1 MRAPLRFGRRPRT
14 DQPSGDTGRLL
25 AAARSGDAV
34 ALAALRADLDAPTVA
49 LLAGPLGAVGL
60 DPVEVLAAAR
70 ACADR
75 PEVLEQVVVVL
86 LDGTGRSPA
95 LVAEVLDLPVPVVL
109 AAREAALARCGTA
122 AAPPGCRGWLLVAR
136 ADRLTPEERAAA
148 EAHLGGCRRCAAAR
162 AASVQALRRAPAAV
176 PAPRSAPAGA
186 RR

>member
-1 MRAPLRFGRRPRT
+1 MIFKRRPRSEQAP
-14 DQPSGDTGRLL
+14 DDAGRLL
-25 AAARSGDAV
+25 AAARRGDAV
-34 ALAALRADLDAPTVA
+34 ALATLRADLDAPTVA
-49 LLAGPLGAVGL
+49 LLAGPLAPVGL

-95 LVAEVLDLPVPVVL
+95 LVAEVLDLPVAVVL
-109 AAREAALARCGTA
+109 AAREAALARSGTQ

-136 ADRLTPEERAAA
+136 TDRLTAEEQAAA

-162 AASVQALRRAPAAV
+162 AAAAQALRRAPAAV
-176 PAPRSAPAGA
+176 PAPRSGGTTA